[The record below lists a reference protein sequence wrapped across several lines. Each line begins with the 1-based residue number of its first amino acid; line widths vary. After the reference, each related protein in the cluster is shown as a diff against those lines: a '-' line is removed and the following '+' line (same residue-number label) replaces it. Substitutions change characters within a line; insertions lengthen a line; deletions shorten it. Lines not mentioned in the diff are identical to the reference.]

1 MADSGSVSFQLH
13 EILEQVDETAKGVAE
28 KAINDTA
35 KEAVSKLQSNSPKR
49 SGKYAKGWT
58 MKNEGKMDII
68 VHNKVYRLTHLL
80 ENGHVIKNKYG
91 TYGRVAGIKHIAPV
105 EEWANEEV
113 VRKITEEL
121 NDNL

>member
-13 EILEQVDETAKGVAE
+13 EILEQVDETAKEVAE

-49 SGKYAKGWT
+49 SDKYAKGWT
-58 MKNEGKMDII
+58 KKNEGKMDVI

-80 ENGHVIKNKYG
+80 EKGHAKRG
-91 TYGRVAGIKHIAPV
+91 GGRVAARVHIAPV
-105 EEWANEEV
+105 ERGLHTSAEGILR
-113 VRKITEEL
+113 RKMK
-121 NDNL
+121 